1 MPSSD
6 DLGCQV
12 RRALWC
18 KCVGEWRAAY
28 RFRISQRRILPS
40 RRSYLVTFIFPS
52 AALMPMEYCLPLM
65 DTFDFV
71 DDLEGIQS
79 YRNFVL
85 ERTGVELTIES

>member
-1 MPSSD
+1 
-6 DLGCQV
+6 
-12 RRALWC
+12 
-18 KCVGEWRAAY
+18 
-28 RFRISQRRILPS
+28 
-40 RRSYLVTFIFPS
+40 
-52 AALMPMEYCLPLM
+52 MPMEYCLPLM